1 MAEFPAPREGILVTR
16 FIVSSDV
23 GWAWRFYTDVLD
35 GEVPR
40 QQRDA
45 VTQDA
50 SWSAGRYEDPDA
62 V

>member
-23 GWAWRFYTDVLD
+23 GRAWRFYADVLD

-40 QQRDA
+40 H
-45 VTQDA
+45 
-50 SWSAGRYEDPDA
+50 WK
-62 V
+62 